1 MATEGL
7 EQAFATTREV
17 LSNVKPSQYDDP
29 TPCKSFNV
37 GQLVDHLIGASYF
50 FTMVMNGD
58 EIDVNAEQPSF
69 LGGDVVAAY
78 DDGAKATIAAFSA
91 PGALDKTVK
100 PPFGEFPGGVF
111 LGFATN
117 EMILHGWDL
126 AKATGQSTDLAPE
139 LSEQLVANAMIPDE
153 FRGPDGQAPF
163 GPKVDV
169 PASACAADRL
179 AGYFGRQP

>member
-7 EQAFATTREV
+7 EKAYATAREV
-17 LSNVKPSQYDDP
+17 LSNVKPAQYDDP
-29 TPCKSFNV
+29 TPCESFNV
-37 GQLVDHLIGASYF
+37 GQLIDHMIGASYF
-50 FTMVMNGD
+50 FTMVMNGE
-58 EIDVNAEQPSF
+58 EIDVNAERPSF
-69 LGGDVVAAY
+69 IGGDVVAAY
-78 DDGAKATIAAFSA
+78 DEGAKATIAAFNE

-100 PPFGEFPGGVF
+100 PPFGEFPAMAF
-111 LGFATN
+111 LGLATN

-126 AKATGQSTDLAPE
+126 AKATGQSTDLAPD
-139 LSEQLVANAMIPDE
+139 LAAQLLDNAMLPDE
-153 FRGPDGQAPF
+153 FRGPNGQAPF